1 MDPSKRNFL
10 PKHAIP
16 VAFSHNGWLTKI
28 GQGLTAALNIGG
40 YPVAKQSKDRDKD
53 KTAVAGYFARL
64 GALRATGAT
73 TGETSYYSVLE
84 GLINAVGAELK
95 PKVFCVA
102 QMADQGAGHP
112 DFGLYTASQ
121 CQKGTP
127 KAGQKPERGVV
138 EVKSAADDAWFTADT
153 KQVSKYWA
161 AYRLVLVTNYRDFL
175 LVGENRAGASEKLE
189 GFRLAASEEDFW
201 KRLAKP
207 TQYAEEVG
215 QAFAEYL
222 RRALTQSVSL
232 REPKD
237 VAWFLASYAR
247 DALVRVEEKGDVPAL
262 KAVRSALEE
271 ALGVQ
276 FEGKKGDHFFRSTLV
291 QTLFYGVFS
300 AWVLWSR
307 QTPPPTQPFDW
318 RSAVWHL
325 RVPMLQALFQQVSDP
340 TKLKALDLVQ
350 LLDWAGAAL
359 NRVDAGEFFARFK
372 DAEAVQYFYEPFLE
386 AFDPELR
393 KELGVWYTP
402 PEVVTYMV
410 ARVDKA
416 LKDDLGIPDGLA
428 ADNVYILDPCTGT
441 GSFLGEVL
449 RRIAANLD
457 DKGLGGLVG
466 AMVKKAAVER
476 VFGFEIMPAPFVV
489 AHLQVGLV
497 LQSLKAPL
505 AEDGSERAGVYLTNA
520 LTGWEPRTSK
530 PLPFPELEQERDRAD
545 EVKQSKP
552 ILVILGNPPYNGY
565 AGMAV
570 EEERT
575 LSEAYRKTKKVR
587 KPEGQGLNDLYVR
600 FFRMAERRIAEKT
613 GQGVICFIS
622 NYSWLDGL
630 SFTGMRERFLEA
642 FDAIRIDSLN
652 GDKYRTGKV
661 APDGTPDPSIFSTA
675 HNREG
680 IQVGTAIATL
690 VRKQTSKPNGVV
702 EFRNLWG
709 IDKRKKLLYDDS
721 YNKINM
727 YGKHTP
733 SIEMALSFSP
743 ADVCAEYC
751 DWATLTEMMPSY
763 FSGVQTKRD
772 QFLVSIDKHDLL
784 QRVQMYF
791 DNSVSAAEFSKKFPE
806 VMTGTSR
813 YDPIKTRSY
822 LANRGIILKNIVKY
836 CYRPFDIRWVY
847 WEPETKLLGEKSPF
861 LFPNIFKGNIWIEAR
876 EKQTVQE
883 FSRGTVTKTLPDNFG
898 SGFSTF
904 FPAYLRSEHDGWQGE
919 TIDTVPNLSQSFAKQ
934 LDQLG
939 LNIEHL
945 FYHVVAILHSPQY
958 RSENAGAL
966 RMGWPRI
973 PLPDNADILKASA
986 ELGQT
991 LATLLDPES
1000 AAVGV
1005 TAGKLRSELK
1015 VMGVPARIDGGEL
1028 NGDDFALSADWG
1040 RIQKGKDGTI
1050 VMPGNGK
1057 TAARAYTAD
1066 ELAAFDAAL
1075 PELGMDR
1082 ATMTALLGEGALN
1095 IHINADAYW
1104 SNVPEKVWNYKLGGY
1119 QVIKKWLSYREKSIL
1134 GRPLKAEEVHYVSQM
1149 IRRIA
1154 AILLLTPKLDANY
1167 AAVKAAPLM
1176 KKGGDD
1182 AGS

>member
-1 MDPSKRNFL
+1 M
-10 PKHAIP
+10 A
-16 VAFSHNGWLTKI
+16 T
-28 GQGLTAALNIGG
+28 Q
-40 YPVAKQSKDRDKD
+40 DKE
-53 KTAVAGYFARL
+53 KAAVAGYFARL

-84 GLINAVGAELK
+84 GLINAIGTELK
-95 PKVFCVA
+95 PKVFCVS
-102 QMADQGAGHP
+102 QLADQGAGHP
-112 DFGLYTASQ
+112 DFGLYTANQ

-138 EVKSAADDAWFTADT
+138 EVKSTADDTWFTADT
-153 KQVSKYWA
+153 KQVSKYWD

-175 LVGENRAGASEKLE
+175 LVGESRDGHSEKLE
-189 GFRLAASEEDFW
+189 GFRLAASEDEFWNRISKPVQFAED
-201 KRLAKP
+201 
-207 TQYAEEVG
+207 VG
-215 QAFAEYL
+215 QAFAEYIK
-222 RRALTQSVSL
+222 RTLTQSVSL

-237 VAWFLASYAR
+237 IAWFLASYAR

-262 KAVRSALEE
+262 AAVRTALEE

-276 FEGKKGDHFFRSTLV
+276 FEGKKGDHFFHSTLV

-307 QTPPPTQPFDW
+307 QTPPPTQSFDW

-359 NRVDAGEFFARFK
+359 NRVDVSEFFARFK

-416 LKDDLGIPDGLA
+416 LKEDLGIPDGLA
-428 ADNVYILDPCTGT
+428 ANNVYILDPCTGT

-449 RRIAANLD
+449 RRIATNLD

-497 LQSLKAPL
+497 LQTLKAPL
-505 AEDGSERAGVYLTNA
+505 AEDGSERAGVFLTNA

-545 EVKQSKP
+545 EVKQNKP
-552 ILVILGNPPYNGY
+552 ILVILGNPPYNGF

-570 EEERT
+570 EEERA

-630 SFTGMRERFLEA
+630 SFTGMRERFLES

-661 APDGTPDPSIFSTA
+661 APDGSPDPSIFSTPL
-675 HNREG
+675 NREG

-690 VRKQTSKPNGVV
+690 IRKQESKSEGFI

-709 IDKRKKLLYDDS
+709 TEKRELLLDNTSNIAWKYEAHS
-721 YNKINM
+721 
-727 YGKHTP
+727 P
-733 SIEMALSFSP
+733 SIGMQLSFLP
-743 ADVCAEYC
+743 ADVCEDYHN
-751 DWATLTEMMPSY
+751 WGKLTEIMPSY

-772 QFLVSIDKHDLL
+772 QFLVDIDL
-784 QRVQMYF
+784 QELTKRIQMYF
-791 DNSVSAAEFSKKFPE
+791 NANVSNIEFTEKFPE
-806 VMTGTSR
+806 AMAETNR

-822 LANRGIILKNIVKY
+822 LVSRGMKYDNIVKY
-836 CYRPFDIRWVY
+836 YYRPFDIRWVY

-861 LFPNIFKGNIWIEAR
+861 LFPNVFEGNMFIEAR
-876 EKQTVQE
+876 EKQTMQD
-883 FSRGTVTKTLPDNFG
+883 FNRGTITKQLPDNFG

-904 FPAYLRSEHDGWQGE
+904 FPAYLRSEHDDWQGE
-919 TIDTVPNLSQSFAKQ
+919 AVDKVPNLSQSLARQ
-934 LDQLG
+934 LNGFG
-939 LNIEHL
+939 LNVEHL
-945 FYHVVAILHSPQY
+945 FHHIVSILHAPSY

-966 RMGWPRI
+966 RLDWPRI
-973 PLPDNADILKASA
+973 PLPDDGELLKASV

-991 LATLLDPES
+991 LAVLLDPEND
-1000 AAVGV
+1000 AIGI
-1005 TAGKLRSELK
+1005 TAGKLRSDLK
-1015 VMGVPARIDGGEL
+1015 VIGVPVRIDGGEL
-1028 NGDDFALSADWG
+1028 NGNDFALTADWG
-1040 RIQKGKDGTI
+1040 RVQKGKDGNI

-1057 TAARAYTAD
+1057 TTERGYTAD
-1066 ELAAFDAAL
+1066 EQTAFDTAL

-1082 ATMTALLGEGALN
+1082 ATMTALLGESTLN

-1119 QVIKKWLSYREKSIL
+1119 QVIKKWLSYREKAIL

-1176 KKGGDD
+1176 KKDGDD